1 VSGRATYRSIDYD
14 VDGPIATITLSRP
27 EQLNAFTYPMID
39 EVLDAIDR
47 VDADDTVR
55 AVIFTGAGRAFSAG
69 TDLSGGAQVFQRDGI
84 EDAPIHADGSFD
96 YGRESARD
104 GGGLISLRLY
114 RCLKPVIAAIN
125 GPAVGIGATI
135 TLPMD
140 IRLAGEDARVG
151 FVFSRRGI
159 VPEAASAYFL
169 PRIVGISRA
178 LEWCYGGR
186 VLSAAEILDGGLVR
200 KVLPAADLLP
210 AARAIA
216 QEIADHTAPVS
227 IALIR
232 QMMWRGLGY
241 ADPMDAHRVDSRGI
255 LARGRSAD
263 VAEGVASFLEKRP
276 PRFVDRVSVDMPDY
290 FPWWDEPPYS

>member
-1 VSGRATYRSIDYD
+1 VNEPARYQSIDYA
-14 VDGPIATITLSRP
+14 VDGAIATITLSRP
-27 EQLNAFTYPMID
+27 DRLNAFTYPMID

-47 VDADDTVR
+47 VDADDAVR

-69 TDLSGGAQVFQRDGI
+69 TDLSDGARIFQRDSI
-84 EDAPIHADGSFD
+84 EDSPLRADGSFD
-96 YGRESARD
+96 YGKESARD

-140 IRLAGEDARVG
+140 IRLASEEARVG
-151 FVFSRRGI
+151 LVFSRRGI
-159 VPEAASAYFL
+159 VPEAASSYFL

-216 QEIADHTAPVS
+216 QEIADNTAPVS

-232 QMMWRGLGY
+232 QMMWRGLGC
-241 ADPMDAHRVDSRGI
+241 ADPMEAHRVDSRGI
-255 LARGRSAD
+255 LARGRSGD
-263 VAEGVASFLEKRP
+263 VAEGVSAFLEKRP
-276 PRFVDRVSVDMPDY
+276 ARFSDRVSTDMPDF
-290 FPWWDEPPYS
+290 FPWWEEARYS